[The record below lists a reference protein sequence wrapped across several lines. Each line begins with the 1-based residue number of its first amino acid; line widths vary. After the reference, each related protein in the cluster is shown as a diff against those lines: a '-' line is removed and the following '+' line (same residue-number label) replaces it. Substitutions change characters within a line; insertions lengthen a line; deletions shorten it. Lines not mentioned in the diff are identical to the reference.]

1 MDLRDKNHM
10 LNPTDAEKASAS
22 FRIKVRV
29 NKLEGKRAPCN
40 KGANKRPWES
50 WVCIGEAGN

>member
-10 LNPTDAEKASAS
+10 LSPTDAAKASAS
-22 FRIKVRV
+22 VRIKVSV
-29 NKLEGKRAPCN
+29 NELEGKRAPCS
-40 KGANKRPWES
+40 KGANKRSWES